1 MGVSLYYSYEREATF
16 SDEERT
22 AIDLIIGSYNDSYPF
37 KEKAEPFSFY
47 SSDATKMELEGAT
60 KLPLTENIED
70 TIMALYHWLNC
81 LTEIRRKTKDGKWRV
96 QLDETEVLWDDLDG
110 WVMPG

>member
-1 MGVSLYYSYEREATF
+1 MGVSLYYSYEREVAL
-16 SDEERT
+16 SDEERRT
-22 AIDLIIGSYNDSYPF
+22 IDLITESYNDSYPF
-37 KEKAEPFSFY
+37 KEKAEAFSFY
-47 SSDATKMELEGAT
+47 SPDTTKLELEGST

-81 LTEIRRKTKDGKWRV
+81 LTEMRRQTTDGKWTI
-96 QLDETEVLWDDLDG
+96 QLDDTEVLWDDLDG